1 MDCSAGC
8 SVFNQFPVAPGAEQR
23 GGMEVLMFDF
33 IKLFTTFF
41 IDSFSYIGASEL
53 GQAFLMILICTG
65 VADLFYYM
73 AWGLF

>member
-1 MDCSAGC
+1 
-8 SVFNQFPVAPGAEQR
+8 
-23 GGMEVLMFDF
+23 MEVLMFDF